1 VEPLVPSVV
10 IPYILLLLSVI
21 VHSLLGQQDKWKFLS
36 LVVVEEDIVLLHIV
50 AVVVLVEFYTQNL
63 FL

>member
-1 VEPLVPSVV
+1 VV

-36 LVVVEEDIVLLHIV
+36 LVVVEEEIVLVIIV
-50 AVVVLVEFYTQNL
+50 VVEVLVEFYTQNL